1 MKIGHLDSTSATTS
15 VSGERKATSQT
26 STSQSTTEASA
37 KVELSAAA
45 LSASGPGD
53 ATFDANKVSRIAQ
66 AIHDGDYQVNAEA
79 IADKL
84 IANAEELLGRTYN
97 R

>member
-15 VSGERKATSQT
+15 VPAERKATSQT
-26 STSQSTTEASA
+26 STSQSTAEASA

-45 LSASGPGD
+45 LSATGSGD
-53 ATFDANKVSRIAQ
+53 ASFDAQKVGRIAQ
-66 AIHDGDYQVNAEA
+66 AIRDGDYKVDAEA

-84 IANAEELLGRTYN
+84 IANAEELLGRTYT